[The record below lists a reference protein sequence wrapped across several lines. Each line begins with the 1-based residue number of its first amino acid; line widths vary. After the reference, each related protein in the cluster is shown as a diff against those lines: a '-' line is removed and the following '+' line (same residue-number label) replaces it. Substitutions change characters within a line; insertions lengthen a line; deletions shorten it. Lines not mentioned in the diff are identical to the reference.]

1 FPPPLP
7 LPLPP
12 PLPMD
17 DARFPPHPRSKAPFR
32 DLPPPPPFGRR
43 YPDDDEDEEGEEEED
58 NEEEHNDLHQ
68 PMGDDYDDGSSSES
82 RGKRKRIDELALGF
96 EFAPRVNPEAS
107 APSSKPAARTSTFDL
122 LDSWGDRFAQNGRRS
137 LRADEDSDVAKK
149 VSLASKANRTNAYRG
164 NRFDKYKKEKSSTAE
179 DGNVGSKSVYFK
191 KKDTLMS
198 SPSPLPGRQR
208 LHLFSSSSVYQNRCS
223 GSHEMR
229 DGLGNTRYG
238 DDCDEEYVDSDGL
251 PPKRMNVLRCSD
263 SSFRMLAESI
273 QKFGDIYEKMEIH
286 QRQQMAELERMRKE
300 FQRDFEVQKRQI
312 LEKAQ
317 EEISKLTEEGRGD
330 DEEDREDKEE
340 DSDDGDSAD
349 NLSG

>member
-1 FPPPLP
+1 
-7 LPLPP
+7 
-12 PLPMD
+12 MD
-17 DARFPPHPRSKAPFR
+17 DARFPPHRRSKAPFR
-32 DLPPPPPFGRR
+32 DLPPRSPFGRR

-58 NEEEHNDLHQ
+58 NEEEHNDMHQ
-68 PMGDDYDDGSSSES
+68 PMDDDYDDDSSSES

-122 LDSWGDRFAQNGRRS
+122 LDPWGDRFAQNGRRS
-137 LRADEDSDVAKK
+137 LRADEGSDIAKK

-164 NRFDKYKKEKSSTAE
+164 NRFEKYKKEKLSTAE
-179 DGNVGSKSVYFK
+179 DGNFGSKWVYFK
-191 KKDTLMS
+191 KMDALMS
-198 SPSPLPGRQR
+198 SPSPLPGRQQP
-208 LHLFSSSSVYQNRCS
+208 HLFSSSSVYQNRCS
-223 GSHEMR
+223 GNHEKR
-229 DGLGNTRYG
+229 DGLGNTRYDG
-238 DDCDEEYVDSDGL
+238 DCDDEDVDSDGL

-300 FQRDFEVQKRQI
+300 FQRDLEVQKRQI

-317 EEISKLTEEGRGD
+317 EEIAKLTEEGRGD

-349 NLSG
+349 NLSGFVSASFFLTAFV